1 MWQDGVCRVT
11 DHYYTKTIQFQDIN
25 YQLAQNDDK
34 TSIFEGW
41 CDFLNYFDSSIHLQ
55 LSFLNLTAEAE
66 AFEQSILIP
75 DKGDGFNDVRHE
87 YALYQLKPDPQYHE
101 LRYSSLSELQ
111 SAADHMFSDV
121 QHIVQASEG
130 LLFPSKAAVETY
142 LESKGLSTVACAD
155 PTSIHVENEA
165 FQSATIHLACGDGGC
180 WIESCEQVPSIQT
193 VTEKRYHLVYTGDL
207 PDDCV
212 SLEEPDALLEDLFFR
227 FNSCH
232 PKDFHGRSMSVSD
245 VVALTVNGQTSCYYT
260 NSIPMTSLR
269 RNCAPHLP
277 AEMRSRIESEP
288 LNHR

>member
-1 MWQDGVCRVT
+1 MPVNLHSDTQEHTGKSDASA
-11 DHYYTKTIQFQDIN
+11 KTRRN
-25 YQLAQNDDK
+25 
-34 TSIFEGW
+34 T
-41 CDFLNYFDSSIHLQ
+41 
-55 LSFLNLTAEAE
+55 
-66 AFEQSILIP
+66 
-75 DKGDGFNDVRHE
+75 

-260 NSIPMTSLR
+260 NSISFIKLPSFLSPENSLR
-269 RNCAPHLP
+269 NAEMLMEDDYNMIDGILNNGLKP
-277 AEMRSRIESEP
+277 AEHETSTPGRSKKTDDERR
-288 LNHR
+288 LKHRKHRDTPER

>member
-1 MWQDGVCRVT
+1 MPVNLHSDTQEHTGKSDASA
-11 DHYYTKTIQFQDIN
+11 KTRRN
-25 YQLAQNDDK
+25 
-34 TSIFEGW
+34 T
-41 CDFLNYFDSSIHLQ
+41 
-55 LSFLNLTAEAE
+55 
-66 AFEQSILIP
+66 
-75 DKGDGFNDVRHE
+75 

-207 PDDCV
+207 KN
-212 SLEEPDALLEDLFFR
+212 L
-227 FNSCH
+227 
-232 PKDFHGRSMSVSD
+232 
-245 VVALTVNGQTSCYYT
+245 
-260 NSIPMTSLR
+260 
-269 RNCAPHLP
+269 
-277 AEMRSRIESEP
+277 MRSLKTCFFASIAVIP
-288 LNHR
+288 KTFMGAA

>member
-1 MWQDGVCRVT
+1 MPVNLHSDTQEHTGKSDASA
-11 DHYYTKTIQFQDIN
+11 KTRRN
-25 YQLAQNDDK
+25 
-34 TSIFEGW
+34 T
-41 CDFLNYFDSSIHLQ
+41 
-55 LSFLNLTAEAE
+55 
-66 AFEQSILIP
+66 
-75 DKGDGFNDVRHE
+75 

-260 NSIPMTSLR
+260 NSISFIKLPSFLSPENSLR
-269 RNCAPHLP
+269 NT
-277 AEMRSRIESEP
+277 EMLMEDDYNMIDGINPEESVIPKKSVKRIRRDRFC
-288 LNHR
+288 L

>member
-1 MWQDGVCRVT
+1 MPVNLHSDTQEHTGKSDASA
-11 DHYYTKTIQFQDIN
+11 KTRRN
-25 YQLAQNDDK
+25 
-34 TSIFEGW
+34 T
-41 CDFLNYFDSSIHLQ
+41 
-55 LSFLNLTAEAE
+55 
-66 AFEQSILIP
+66 
-75 DKGDGFNDVRHE
+75 

-121 QHIVQASEG
+121 RHIVQASED

-142 LESKGLSTVACAD
+142 LESQGLNTVPCAD

-260 NSIPMTSLR
+260 NSISFIKLPSFLSPENSLR
-269 RNCAPHLP
+269 NTEMLMEDDYNMIDGIVNNDVKEAQRAHSRDQKTTLSTPAP
-277 AEMRSRIESEP
+277 AIKTKTQEMER
-288 LNHR
+288 